1 MSQEVGN
8 IGDIRVPFVI
18 ADIRTW
24 RLEEKKE
31 RGGHSGDFGARIGG
45 CLTFNRFIYRCHNAM
60 VVVMAE
66 HHGHKASET
75 LIAQRGNAIS
85 PPLTPCCLLFPQA
98 VHHALHTK
106 VTRSFLRVSISLHF
120 DSCHPYQLSLLLFS
134 FFLTCPH
141 NILAFVRSADF
152 IFFKVS
158 RLRED
163 LFSLW

>member
-1 MSQEVGN
+1 MVDHLSQEVGN

-45 CLTFNRFIYRCHNAM
+45 CLRFNRFIYRCHNAM

-106 VTRSFLRVSISLHF
+106 VTRFHLATSTRAILTNCL
-120 DSCHPYQLSLLLFS
+120 S
-134 FFLTCPH
+134 FFSP
-141 NILAFVRSADF
+141 
-152 IFFKVS
+152 FF
-158 RLRED
+158 
-163 LFSLW
+163 